1 MNMRKLFLSPWPIIA
16 LFCILGIV
24 YSVAVPIFE
33 ASDELWHYP
42 MVQHLARTWALPV
55 QPLDPGTSSGPWRQ
69 EASQPPLYYALSAT
83 LTAWIDTSDMEEV
96 RRLNPHV
103 AAGEVTPDGSNVNLV
118 VHNPALER
126 FPWKG
131 TVLAGHLVRLFSV
144 ALGAW
149 AVYLT
154 WALVRELYP
163 DPPWLAPAAAATHA
177 FTPMYLF
184 ISASVNNDNLVVP
197 LCSWALL
204 LMVKRVKNQRISE
217 SADQRISGSSIPNPQ
232 SPIPFYLLL
241 GVVISLGLLTKASAI
256 GLLPLAAA
264 TLAWEAWQEIKAAR
278 ERKSEKADQR
288 ISGSVNQRISGS
300 ADQRIAPSPP

>member
-42 MVQHLARTWALPV
+42 MVQHLARTWTLPV
-55 QPLDPGTSSGPWRQ
+55 QPLDPGTPSGPWRQ
-69 EASQPPLYYALSAT
+69 EASQPPLYYALSAA
-83 LTAWIDTSDMEEV
+83 LTAWIDTSDMEQV
-96 RRLNPHV
+96 RHLNPHV

-131 TVLAGHLVRLFSV
+131 TVLAVHLVRLFSV

-163 DPPWLAPAAAATHA
+163 GPPWLALAAAAI
-177 FTPMYLF
+177 TPSRRCYLF

-197 LCSWALL
+197 LCSWALR
-204 LMVKRVKNQRISE
+204 LMGSSQETSGISE
-217 SADQRISGSSIPNPQ
+217 SADSRIGDLQSPNPNPQ
-232 SPIPFYLLL
+232 SPCYLNL
-241 GVVISLGLLTKASAI
+241 GDVNSMGPADQSRPSAV
-256 GLLPLAAA
+256 PLAAA
-264 TLAWEAWQEIKAAR
+264 TSPGKRCKKSKQ
-278 ERKSEKADQR
+278 RKSE
-288 ISGSVNQRISGS
+288 
-300 ADQRIAPSPP
+300 